1 MDFLAII
8 PAREGSKRL
17 PMKNIKKLNGKPL
30 IEHTINQAKKVF
42 KKENICVSTDS
53 KEVVDISENLGI
65 EVPFLR
71 PKKYAQDNSSSQEVI
86 MHALEWYNKK
96 GVSPDAIVLLQPTSP
111 FRNIQHIKSAMND
124 YSSNLDMIVSV
135 NETHANPYFSL
146 FEENDKGFIQ
156 RSKESNFNRNQDCP
170 KVWELNGSIYVI
182 NVNSLKNDK
191 IENFKKIR
199 KFVIDDPILTID
211 IDTSFD
217 WEYAEFLISKGLFK
231 NES

>member
-30 IEHTINQAKKVF
+30 IEYTINQAKKVF
-42 KKENICVSTDS
+42 KNENICVSTDS
-53 KEVVDISENLGI
+53 KEVIAISENLNLK
-65 EVPFLR
+65 VPFLR

-86 MHALEWYNKK
+86 MHSLEWYNKK
-96 GVSPDAIVLLQPTSP
+96 GFSPDAIVLLQPTSP
-111 FRNIQHIKSAMND
+111 FRNIQHIKNIMDN
-124 YSSNLDMIVSV
+124 YHSNLDMIVSV

-146 FEENDKGFIQ
+146 FEENDKGFLHRI
-156 RSKESNFNRNQDCP
+156 KESTFSRYQDCP

-191 IENFKKIR
+191 IENFKKIK
-199 KFVIDDPILTID
+199 KFVIDDPILSID
-211 IDTSFD
+211 IDTLID
-217 WEYAEFLISKGLFK
+217 WEFAEFVIKKGLFK